1 MMTKLTGL
9 WAETRYVCW
18 AYLEDEKTT
27 MSSAAQTSFYTS
39 SLPEAG
45 RLVIKFEGNVA
56 ESQLKNLREAAS
68 VAMGV

>member
-1 MMTKLTGL
+1 
-9 WAETRYVCW
+9 
-18 AYLEDEKTT
+18 

-45 RLVIKFEGNVA
+45 RLVIKFKGDVA
-56 ESQLKNLREAAS
+56 ENQLNNIGGAAS